1 MSRNFYMPTRVGKTE
16 AVYGRSRVNLKVKRG
31 SRFLRLRAALYTL
44 QLFYLRIYARKS
56 FTCVRT

>member
-16 AVYGRSRVNLKVKRG
+16 AVYGRSRVNLKVKRA

-44 QLFYLRIYARKS
+44 QLFYLRA
-56 FTCVRT
+56 

>member
-44 QLFYLRIYARKS
+44 QLFYLR
-56 FTCVRT
+56 T